1 MQLHPNQYTMQY
13 GLYRLAWRGW
23 VRLSAT
29 QSSTMHE
36 NQILPARTSLRSNQG
51 WVRRYEFFSGLPVW
65 MDSEGNQS
73 FRHPDY
79 PNAHRDF
86 RWTSQQAGV
95 WAWHTLDKGRY
106 RELFHTFI
114 LATSSAST
122 LDRKMIFDRYIYSI
136 YKISQ
141 KM

>member
-1 MQLHPNQYTMQY
+1 MQY

-29 QSSTMHE
+29 QNSTMHE

-95 WAWHTLDKGRY
+95 WAWYNGIHWIKDDT
-106 RELFHTFI
+106 ENCFI
-114 LATSSAST
+114 HS
-122 LDRKMIFDRYIYSI
+122 YSPLV
-136 YKISQ
+136 Q
-141 KM
+141 RPL